1 MDMLHIML
9 NCDVEDVPDFSS
21 RDIYIYIYVARGI
34 SVVGCGTGN
43 RESPRSIPP
52 LATVSKFG
60 HFCSLRD
67 APVHSAV

>member
-9 NCDVEDVPDFSS
+9 NCDVDDVPDFSS
-21 RDIYIYIYVARGI
+21 IYIYVARGI

-43 RESPRSIPP
+43 RESPRSNPP
-52 LATVSKFG
+52 FATVSKFG

-67 APVHSAV
+67 APVHPAI